1 MVSCKGAGKS
11 EQKEAKVAKGWKK
24 GRWAD
29 AIRGAQ
35 VKVKVMPEAD
45 SSFGGSRCKR
55 GFAKFHPVNRG
66 HRGKQS
72 TASMQTLSRR
82 ALLNYV
88 GLFILIAGMGTA
100 EVIYWRSLHQEAGDF
115 VDSPYDSRVFE
126 QTMERTVGVF
136 GLLMDEWSRGV
147 AKLEEPKPL
156 AITIAVVS
164 MMAAGGCF
172 FVASRMEGE

>member
-1 MVSCKGAGKS
+1 
-11 EQKEAKVAKGWKK
+11 
-24 GRWAD
+24 
-29 AIRGAQ
+29 
-35 VKVKVMPEAD
+35 
-45 SSFGGSRCKR
+45 
-55 GFAKFHPVNRG
+55 
-66 HRGKQS
+66 
-72 TASMQTLSRR
+72 MQTLSRR